1 MNMEVLN
8 FIIFFHT
15 SNITI
20 YMGNHIS
27 KVGRDEECVTHVKNG
42 YWWENLKEAA

>member
-1 MNMEVLN
+1 MKVLN
-8 FIIFFHT
+8 FIIFFLT
-15 SNITI
+15 PNIMI

-27 KVGRDEECVTHVKNG
+27 KVGIEEECVTHGNNG